1 MGDRASLI
9 ILPLEKEEL
18 NLENSSRFR
27 NFDWEKAKTF
37 YYVAKCGTFTKA
49 AEFLNIS
56 QSAVS
61 RQIIYLEQHLG
72 CPLFARHNGGLK
84 LTRKGEELFSL
95 VEATFL
101 GFTGF
106 TRNTHTQMTNGKKRK
121 IRIAATHSFSAY
133 LLNDFIIEYNKKY
146 PHFIFEV
153 IGDDRLIDIVLND
166 VDIAIRPVDLQTLDI
181 PNNQNIQQ
189 EYLAS
194 FEKKLY
200 ASLEYLEKHG
210 EPQTVEDLKNHHLI
224 AYAHPQE
231 HPYSEVNWILKLGLP
246 KGRLHQPVYAS
257 NSIECA
263 INAAEKGVGIVS
275 NYDEL
280 SLIKKSGLKNILP
293 HVKCKKLKEYF
304 IYQSYL
310 KGDEEI
316 MGLKNYLQERI
327 LSLRDTKK

>member
-1 MGDRASLI
+1 MVS
-9 ILPLEKEEL
+9 PLEKEEL

-61 RQIIYLEQHLG
+61 RQVIYLEQHLG
-72 CPLFARHNGGLK
+72 CPLFSRNNGGLR

-121 IRIAATHSFSAY
+121 IRIATSHAAAAY
-133 LLNDFIIEYNKKY
+133 IFGDLILAYNKAH
-146 PHFIFEV
+146 PHLIFEL
-153 IGDDRLIDIVLND
+153 IGDDHVVDIVLND
-166 VDIAIRPVDLQTLDI
+166 VDIAIRPLGLGAQDMIKEQ
-181 PNNQNIQQ
+181 PFQQ
-189 EYLAS
+189 EYL
-194 FEKKLY
+194 FCVEKKLY

-224 AYAHPQE
+224 GYAHPTV
-231 HPYSEVNWILKLGLP
+231 HPYSDVNWILKLGLP
-246 KGRLHQPVYAS
+246 TGQLHQPVFAS

-263 INAAEKGVGIVS
+263 IKAAEQGIGIVS
-275 NYDEL
+275 NYDEVD
-280 SLIKKSGLKNILP
+280 LIKKSNLKNILP
-293 HVKCKKLKEYF
+293 EVKCDKLKEYF
-304 IYQSYL
+304 IYQNYL

-316 MGLKNYLQERI
+316 MRLKRYLENKVGAPQ
-327 LSLRDTKK
+327 DF